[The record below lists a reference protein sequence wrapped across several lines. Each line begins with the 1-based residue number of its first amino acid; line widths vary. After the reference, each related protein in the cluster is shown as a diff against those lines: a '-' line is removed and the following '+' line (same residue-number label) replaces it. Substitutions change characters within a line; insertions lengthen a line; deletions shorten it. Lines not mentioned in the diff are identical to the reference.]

1 MTVRYLGMNSQT
13 GLSVSEIEHIRQSVR
28 DILVTPVGSRVM
40 RREYG
45 SLLSQMID
53 QPQTPALRLQ
63 IMAACYS
70 AIQKW
75 EPRVSLTTITF
86 ERSETDGGLYV
97 DITGTR
103 TKTSLPFSLTIP
115 LS

>member
-13 GLSVSEIEHIRQSVR
+13 GLAISEADHIRQSVR

-45 SLLSQMID
+45 SLLSALID
-53 QPQTPALRLQ
+53 MPQNPALRLQ
-63 IMAACYS
+63 IMVACYS

-75 EPRVSLTTITF
+75 EPRIRLTAISF
-86 ERSETDGGLYV
+86 ETGDAGEMYV
-97 DITGTR
+97 DITGMR
-103 TKTSLPFSLTIP
+103 TDTGASVSTTVSLS
-115 LS
+115 

>member
-1 MTVRYLGMNSQT
+1 MTVRYQGMNRNT
-13 GLSVSEIEHIRQSVR
+13 GLGINDHEHISQSMR
-28 DILVTPVGSRVM
+28 DILLTPVGSRVM

-45 SLLSQMID
+45 SLLSALID
-53 QPQTPALRLQ
+53 MPQNPTLRLQ
-63 IMAACYS
+63 IMVACYS

-75 EPRVSLTTITF
+75 EPRVSLTSIAF
-86 ERSETDGGLYV
+86 ERSDTDGGLYV

-103 TKTSLPFSLTIP
+103 TTSDQPFSITIP